1 VPTFSPPAVYDVPR
15 VTVDSVDPGRQLFK
29 RYSALPRGRSV
40 LHMRDGSFIVLDNPT
55 GDQIAAAL
63 FAYIGG
69 HIYDI
74 TDAEAAL
81 LVAAGFEVEGYG
93 GVPPGPSIIDA
104 LVGTIDGLAG
114 TIQEL

>member
-40 LHMRDGSFIVLDNPT
+40 LHMRDGTFIELDNPT

-81 LVAAGFEVEGYG
+81 LVAAGYHVEGFDVSTNTING
-93 GVPPGPSIIDA
+93 LA
-104 LVGTIDGLAG
+104 GTIDGLVG
-114 TIQEL
+114 TINGL